1 MPQVKTTLEKE
12 DLETLEN
19 ISRETGQ
26 TISGLIREAVKYWLR
41 GRWGGE
47 KD

>member
-1 MPQVKTTLEKE
+1 MEQIKVSLEEADLAALEDIARKTGG
-12 DLETLEN
+12 
-19 ISRETGQ
+19 S
-26 TISGLIREAVKYWLR
+26 ISGLIREAVKYWLN